1 MTSRRIIA
9 ALTLGS
15 LAVAIWLALSAG
27 APTDPCELEPRYRC
41 FGLQSL
47 EASLSTYE
55 AGAHPDVSFGFEVRE
70 DPESKPNVFGLH
82 DAYVATRNMRIELPP
97 GLVGNPNVLG
107 EGQQCM
113 AAELL
118 AFNKGGNCPNG
129 SQIGI
134 STVWVYGQGV
144 DNVFREPVYMMVPP
158 GGDVVARLGFIAAV
172 IPVFI
177 DLRVRSEGDY
187 GLVADITDASAE
199 AHLIRAETTTWGVP
213 ADPVHDTERCTP
225 NEAFEKLCISTVPRP
240 PGGRVLPF
248 LTNPTHCG
256 EPLSLSV
263 NASSWIEPELIAA
276 RKLTT
281 TFPEPIE
288 GCDKL
293 PYGPGLE
300 AQTISRHTS
309 TPTGLG
315 MTIRLPA
322 SDVKVLEPAQ
332 TRDIRIDLPEGLTVN
347 PGAAEGLGVCSVAQ
361 VHFGE
366 RVAAECPDSAKMAST
381 EFDVSALPRRMKGAI
396 YLREPEPG
404 NLFRVWVVADDLGA
418 HVKLAGQ
425 LEVDKVTGQIRSVV
439 LNNPQVPLREAV
451 LRFKSGFR
459 APLMTPHVCDADP
472 STPERDPYFT
482 HYEFTPWSGGLAAV
496 GDAPM
501 QISEGCGERGF
512 SPKLAAGSTE
522 ARAGAFSPFAFTI
535 SREDPEENLA
545 GLDVTLPRGMAA
557 SFAGI
562 QRCEGL
568 DAESGHCPA
577 ASRIGRTVVAD
588 GAGPNP
594 LWVPQPGK
602 DPTAIYLSGPY
613 KGAPFS
619 IVAVVP
625 AQAGPFD
632 LGLEVVRSAVYVD
645 PVTAQATAK
654 ADPLPQIIEGIPIT
668 YKTVNVLLDRPHF
681 SLNPTSCARK
691 EVRADLTS
699 DGGRTASPSAS
710 FAASDC
716 AALAFKPKLSF
727 RLRGGTH
734 RGAHPRLTTV
744 FHPRPGDANVG
755 SFSVALPHS
764 EFLDQAHIKTV
775 CTRVQFKAD
784 QCPAASIYGQVSARS
799 PLFDFPLEGP
809 IYLRSSSNPLP
820 DMVAALHGPPS
831 FPIEVEA
838 AGRIDSVN
846 GGIRATFE
854 SLPDAPISAIV
865 ARFPGGGKGLIV
877 NSTNLCQGEHRVT
890 AKFTAQNG
898 KRRTL
903 HPLLR
908 SSCKKAAR
916 EPKR

>member
-1 MTSRRIIA
+1 MSRRIV
-9 ALTLGS
+9 ALAIGGGV
-15 LAVAIWLALSAG
+15 LAVALWLTPPAG
-27 APTDPCELEPRYRC
+27 AAEAPCELEPRYRC
-41 FGLQSL
+41 FGLQAL
-47 EASLSTYE
+47 EASLSTYQ

-70 DPESKPNVFGLH
+70 DPKSKLNVFGLR
-82 DAYVATRNMRIELPP
+82 DSYAATRDVRIELPP
-97 GLVGNPNVLG
+97 GLIGNPNVLG
-107 EGQQCM
+107 EGQQCTV
-113 AAELL
+113 AELI
-118 AFNKGGNCPNG
+118 ASTTGGGCPNG

-134 STVWVYGQGV
+134 TQVYAYEFETA
-144 DNVFREPVYMMVPP
+144 FREPVYMMEPP
-158 GGDVVARLGFIAAV
+158 GGDVVARVGFIAGLFPTFA
-172 IPVFI
+172 
-177 DLRVRSEGDY
+177 DLRVRSEDDY
-187 GLVADITDASAE
+187 GLVVDIADASAE
-199 AHLIRAETTTWGVP
+199 ARVLRVETTTWGVP
-213 ADPVHDTERCTP
+213 ADPIHDTERCTP
-225 NEAFEKLCISTVPRP
+225 QEAFLGCVSSPVRK

-248 LTNPTHCG
+248 FTNPTRCG
-256 EPLSLSV
+256 VSLSMSV
-263 NASSWIEPELIAA
+263 NPSSWIEPELIEERE
-276 RKLTT
+276 RKT
-281 TFPEPIE
+281 TFPEQIE

-300 AQTISRHTS
+300 AQTTSHHTS

-332 TRDIRIDLPEGLTVN
+332 TRDIRIDLPTGVAIN

-361 VHFGE
+361 VHLGK
-366 RVAAECPDSAKMAST
+366 RVAAECPDNAKMAST
-381 EFDVSALPRRMKGAI
+381 EFEVGALPRRMKGAI

-425 LEVDKVTGQIRSVV
+425 LEVDKATGQIRSVV

-459 APLMTPHVCDADP
+459 APLMTPHECG
-472 STPERDPYFT
+472 EYFT
-482 HYEFTPWSGGLAAV
+482 HYEFIPWSGGPAAV

-501 QISEGCGERGF
+501 RISEGCGERGF
-512 SPKLAAGSTE
+512 STRISAGSSK
-522 ARAGAFSPFAFTI
+522 ARAGAFSPFGFTI
-535 SREDPEENLA
+535 FREDSEENVA
-545 GLDVTLPRGMAA
+545 GLDVTLPKGVAA

-562 QRCEGL
+562 PRCEGL
-568 DAESGHCPA
+568 DAETGRCPA

-668 YKTVNVLLDRPHF
+668 YKAVNVLLDRPNF
-681 SLNPTSCARK
+681 SLNPTSCAHK
-691 EVRADLTS
+691 ETRADLTS
-699 DGGRTASPSAS
+699 DGGRTASPTAA

-716 AALAFKPKLSF
+716 ASLGFKPKLSF
-727 RLRGGTH
+727 RLHGGTH

-744 FHPRPGDANVG
+744 LRPRPGDANFG

-764 EFLDQAHIKTV
+764 EFLDQAHLRTV
-775 CTRVQFKAD
+775 CTRVQFKDD
-784 QCPAASIYGQVSARS
+784 QCPAASIYGQVTARS
-799 PLFDFPLEGP
+799 PLFDFPVEGP
-809 IYLRSSSNPLP
+809 IYLRSSNNPLP
-820 DMVAALHGPPS
+820 DMVATLHGPPF

-838 AGRIDSVN
+838 VGRIDSIN

-854 SLPDAPISAIV
+854 SVPDAPISKIV
-865 ARFPGGGKGLIV
+865 ARFPSGKKGLIV
-877 NSTNLCQGEHRVT
+877 NSTDLCREVHRVT

-903 HPLLR
+903 HPVLR
-908 SSCKKAAR
+908 NSCK
-916 EPKR
+916 